1 MSSAPTYDGLGG
13 ADDLEVEV
21 AVDALS
27 ASDLQALL
35 HDGDEDERV
44 EGHPKLDTRLAVTI
58 NDTLAAAGF
67 GSYPT
72 YVKRVEEAPLMLQLA
87 LKRWG
92 GNYYRIQRLM
102 RPWFTKRAWLGV
114 GNLATSR
121 YMAGYLRLFPLNEG
135 DQRPC
140 SHPLCD
146 NGRLVQRIPENQPV
160 TFVLRHSTSNV
171 MTTAFELDHLVEVH
185 DTCARWG
192 RVRMAACC
200 GDTDLPWDTGLSRT
214 EADQILL
221 DLFAPSAYRWRC
233 GHRMPAL
240 GGGDC
245 HRRAY
250 SVTEAQAQQRNL
262 MAALFQCKT
271 CGVASANQFQHAA
284 HLMKCNLKC
293 QKCGKSFGTKRG
305 LQIHQRSC
313 L

>member
-1 MSSAPTYDGLGG
+1 MSTEQWSAARFEEIVRSKGFTPKPDLYTSTHWVMATPGEGNVPVLIAGSCDKTIVIGRRLIDARTSVREKAKRQAQAQAQAQTRQRPRPVPQAQTPVPPVGGGGEVQQERAVPTAEASLRARVAELEEQVG
-13 ADDLEVEV
+13 AC
-21 AVDALS
+21 
-27 ASDLQALL
+27 LQAL
-35 HDGDEDERV
+35 
-44 EGHPKLDTRLAVTI
+44 
-58 NDTLAAAGF
+58 
-67 GSYPT
+67 
-72 YVKRVEEAPLMLQLA
+72 A
-87 LKRWG
+87 LP
-92 GNYYRIQRLM
+92 
-102 RPWFTKRAWLGV
+102 RP
-114 GNLATSR
+114 
-121 YMAGYLRLFPLNEG
+121 
-135 DQRPC
+135 
-140 SHPLCD
+140 
-146 NGRLVQRIPENQPV
+146 
-160 TFVLRHSTSNV
+160 
-171 MTTAFELDHLVEVH
+171 
-185 DTCARWG
+185 
-192 RVRMAACC
+192 
-200 GDTDLPWDTGLSRT
+200 RT

-293 QKCGKSFGTKRG
+293 QKCGKSFGTKHG